1 MVDLL
6 WGPICEAGG
15 TCAILI
21 EVSIEVPLY
30 DIKRTYEKYPTCK
43 VAGRTHMTKRKTII
57 TKDQLT
63 TIKENLLSVFHKKAK
78 TDITTSEEKTAR
90 DMDGVHSPVFHGGKP
105 EFEGLTREKA
115 KEALAKSI
123 EEKIERVSKIE
134 LSPIQIDE
142 RERER
147 QRALATERIESRR
160 KRRKEKTLE
169 QQETLFTDQGI
180 LSNYKSS
187 SVFDIIQ
194 PETFPFEGAE
204 SVHETIEGQIS
215 LDLTQ
220 PTEFAPE
227 VCPPVETAAEAYS
240 FEEAV
245 EQCEPVEIEALQ
257 EQPEAFQVVQHSL
270 EEGKEGVSTT
280 MDVAI
285 DRIFDLFGKTKKGLL
300 ANAITARAFLI
311 ENLHKTGERISSC
324 KLVGWMRAKAK
335 AHLAPA
341 LLKIKGKL
349 LPLGHTLQLKEAQ
362 LSDRMGDFIDILD
375 CLTDKASCST
385 CKGCARVASRFDQIR
400 DAAERNKK
408 KLLVAFG
415 GSVAVAAGVMLVLG
429 SMTAYEYVYNGKV
442 LGTVKYQEDVYRTID
457 IIGDKLSYAYNAE
470 VTIDKEKDI
479 SFRKVYAGRQELDDK
494 EDILNRLT
502 YMKDMKARGYGIFVD
517 NGLKAILE
525 SKESANE
532 ILQEIK
538 STYVRD
544 SESIDYVEIRFAENV
559 TIEEVDTR
567 LGNIKR
573 KEDVMDYML
582 TGAIEKKIHV
592 VQSGETFSGI
602 AKTYGMKQSELIASN
617 PDVIPEKLSIGQEIS
632 LTQVVPVATVQ
643 TVEVATYVEQIP
655 FEISY
660 EDTGSM
666 YKGETTVKSRGA
678 NGEKEVVA
686 EIIRNN
692 GIEVER
698 KEISSTIL
706 SEPVSQVVLQGT
718 KDPPPLIGTG
728 SFVYPTR
735 GRLSSGYGTRWGRL
749 HAGIDLAAATGTKI
763 VAADGGK
770 VIFSGYNGALGYMVK
785 IDHGGGRVTVYG
797 HCSKLHVKVGERV
810 YQGQHIANVGN
821 TGRSTGPHL
830 HFEVHINGKTKNPLN
845 YL

>member
-1 MVDLL
+1 
-6 WGPICEAGG
+6 
-15 TCAILI
+15 
-21 EVSIEVPLY
+21 
-30 DIKRTYEKYPTCK
+30 
-43 VAGRTHMTKRKTII
+43 MTKRKTII

-63 TIKENLLSVFHKKAK
+63 TIKKNLLSVFHKKAQN
-78 TDITTSEEKTAR
+78 DITTSETKTAG
-90 DMDGVHSPVFHGGKP
+90 DMNDLHSPVFHEVRP

-134 LSPIQIDE
+134 LPPIQVDE

-147 QRALATERIESRR
+147 QRALATERIE
-160 KRRKEKTLE
+160 KRRKKRKESPME
-169 QQETLFTDQGI
+169 HQETIFTDQGV

-187 SVFDIIQ
+187 SVFDVIQ
-194 PETFPFEGAE
+194 PETFPFEEAE
-204 SVHETIEGQIS
+204 PVHEVIEGQIS
-215 LDLTQ
+215 LDFSQ
-220 PTEFAPE
+220 PTEFAEE
-227 VCPPVETAAEAYS
+227 VCPPVEA
-240 FEEAV
+240 
-245 EQCEPVEIEALQ
+245 EALQ
-257 EQPEAFQVVQHSL
+257 EEPQVLQAAQAQTETVQADQSSTT
-270 EEGKEGVSTT
+270 EGKEGVSMT
-280 MDVAI
+280 MDAAV
-285 DRIFDLFGKTKKGLL
+285 DRVFDFFGKTRAGLL
-300 ANAITARAFLI
+300 TATIKTRRLI
-311 ENLHKTGERISSC
+311 INTFDKSKERLYSSR
-324 KLVGWMRAKAK
+324 LVGWTKEKAQR
-335 AHLAPA
+335 HLSPA
-341 LLKIKGKL
+341 LLKVKTKL
-349 LPLGHTLQLKEAQ
+349 APLGDTLQLKEAQ
-362 LSDRMGDFIDILD
+362 VSDRMGDFIDVLD
-375 CLTDKASCST
+375 CLTDKASCTT
-385 CKGCARVASRFDQIR
+385 CKGCKVAANRFNQIR
-400 DAAERNKK
+400 DGAERHKK
-408 KLLVAFG
+408 KLLIAFG
-415 GSVAVAAGVMLVLG
+415 GTVAVAAGVMLVLG

-502 YMKDMKARGYGIFVD
+502 YMKDMKAKGYGIFV
-517 NGLKAILE
+517 NGGLKAIME
-525 SKESANE
+525 SKKSANE

-538 STYVRD
+538 NTYVRD

-582 TGAIEKKIHV
+582 TGAVEKKIHL

-602 AKTYGMKQSELIASN
+602 AKTYGMKQSELMVSN

-643 TVEVATYVEQIP
+643 TVEVATYIEQVP
-655 FEISY
+655 YEISY

-666 YKGETTVKSRGA
+666 YKGETTVKSRGN

-698 KEISSTIL
+698 KEINAKIL
-706 SEPVSQVVLQGT
+706 SEPVSQVVLRGT

-735 GRLSSGYGTRWGRL
+735 GRLSSSYGTRWGRL
-749 HAGIDLAAATGTKI
+749 HAGIDLAAPTGTKI

-770 VIFSGYNGALGYMVK
+770 VVFSGYNGALGYMVK